1 MSLAPLLAHW
11 REKPQRTWSVV
22 VTVFGD
28 AIVPRGGSV
37 WLATLVDL
45 LAALGVDAGAVRTAM
60 SRLVADGWTERRRVS
75 RSSAYELTPKG
86 IATFTAAADLIYAAG
101 PPDWDGVFQ
110 MVVQP
115 PDRAA
120 AARAGFAQA
129 IPGLWVATG
138 ATPPRAGGIVLE
150 ATTDPDS
157 ARALVAQAW
166 RLDRIAAA
174 FTRFT
179 AAFSALP
186 GWSDP
191 APVEAMAARTL
202 LIHEYRRI
210 VLQAPALPAEVL
222 PPDWPGAAAR
232 RLCAEAYATL
242 LPASEAWLTGHKQP
256 PAHPELFQRF
266 GGRPA

>member
-1 MSLAPLLAHW
+1 MSLGPLLAHW

-60 SRLVADGWTERRRVS
+60 SRLVADGWTQRRRVS

-86 IATFTAAADLIYAAG
+86 VATFTAAADLIYAAG

-110 MVVQP
+110 LVLQP

-120 AARAGFAQA
+120 MARAGFAQA

-138 ATPPRAGGIVLE
+138 AAPPPAGAIARWRQPPIRMRPGPWWRRPGRL
-150 ATTDPDS
+150 TTS
-157 ARALVAQAW
+157 
-166 RLDRIAAA
+166 
-174 FTRFT
+174 
-179 AAFSALP
+179 
-186 GWSDP
+186 
-191 APVEAMAARTL
+191 
-202 LIHEYRRI
+202 
-210 VLQAPALPAEVL
+210 
-222 PPDWPGAAAR
+222 PPPS
-232 RLCAEAYATL
+232 
-242 LPASEAWLTGHKQP
+242 PASSPRSAPCPAGLTRRRSRRWRHAP
-256 PAHPELFQRF
+256 
-266 GGRPA
+266 